1 MRFTTAASA
10 IAVLVLC
17 RSASAQP
24 APPEP
29 VPPPVEPPPSAQP
42 LLPTTPSEAP
52 PAPAPRTEAE
62 SPVVANEKRFADDE
76 ARIKKL
82 EDLGG
87 GILKNLT
94 IQGYAQV
101 QFLTQSVN
109 AAASPNLQAG
119 SLPEG
124 IGSNDV
130 VAKADGTTTNTT
142 LFRLRRTR
150 LRVKYEVDFLRVFL
164 QFDPFP
170 TGGPSAPQGTIA
182 RNAEVTGIARWTK
195 SVRTEVG
202 AGLFEVPF
210 RAELVESSMYRPF
223 LERTW
228 TSQNLFPTER
238 DLGVHARTF
247 ALEDRLMAEVGIFNG
262 QRLGEPRFVEL
273 ADLNRSKDFNARFLY
288 KLGPITFS
296 ASGYLGR
303 GATVDAKALRLKNFP
318 RNGVNVGLQ
327 YADKLLGDLGE
338 TRAYGELMFG
348 QNMDTGVR
356 YPFAVPAIPTNVKD
370 DVRNLNER
378 GLYIRVE
385 QDLGKIPFA
394 GFRYDMY
401 TPDSSIKNNARDT
414 YTLMAGVK
422 FTKLLRI
429 INEASYIIDN
439 AHAGGA
445 PPPSKHI
452 FQYSLW
458 MQGSF
463 Y

>member
-1 MRFTTAASA
+1 MSEIEAA
-10 IAVLVLC
+10 
-17 RSASAQP
+17 R
-24 APPEP
+24 
-29 VPPPVEPPPSAQP
+29 
-42 LLPTTPSEAP
+42 
-52 PAPAPRTEAE
+52 
-62 SPVVANEKRFADDE
+62 VADQKRFADDE

-82 EDLGG
+82 EDAGG

-109 AAASPNLQAG
+109 TAASPNLQAG

-124 IGSNDV
+124 IEANEV
-130 VAKADGTTTNTT
+130 TAKADGTTTNTT
-142 LFRLRRTR
+142 FFRLRRTR

-164 QFDPFP
+164 QIDPFP

-195 SVRTEVG
+195 NVRTEVG

-238 DLGVHARTF
+238 DIGVHAKTF
-247 ALEDRLMAEVGIFNG
+247 AFEDKLLAEVGIFNG
-262 QRLGEPRFVEL
+262 HRLGEPHFVEIP
-273 ADLNRSKDFNARFLY
+273 DPNRWKDFLARFQY
-288 KLGPITFS
+288 KLGPVTFG
-296 ASGYLGR
+296 AAGYWGR
-303 GATVDAKALRLKNFP
+303 GSVVDVKALRFKNFP
-318 RNGVNVGLQ
+318 RKGVNVAVQ
-327 YADKLLGDLGE
+327 YADKLIGDLE

-356 YPFAVPAIPTNVKD
+356 YPFALPAIPANVKD
-370 DVRNLNER
+370 DVENVNER
-378 GLYIRVE
+378 GLYVRVE

-401 TPDSSIKNNARDT
+401 TPDSAIKNNARDT

-429 INEASYIIDN
+429 INEASYIVDN
-439 AHAGGA
+439 AHAGA
-445 PPPSKHI
+445 VPPPSKHI